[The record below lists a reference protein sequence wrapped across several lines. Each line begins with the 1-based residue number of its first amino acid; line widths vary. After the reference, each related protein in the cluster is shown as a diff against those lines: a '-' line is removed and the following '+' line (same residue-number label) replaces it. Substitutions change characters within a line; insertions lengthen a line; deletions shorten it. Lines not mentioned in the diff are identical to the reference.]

1 MDAKIM
7 GFFVARPSEVSRRF
21 ESLRQDDP
29 EKASEYFY
37 HLSRASHYVM
47 DERIKKNLYWQTK
60 TEYGDLEITI
70 NLSKPEKDP
79 RVIAKMLKEKIA
91 LTPDMGG
98 AATTSACGSAAAAL
112 LAK

>member
-1 MDAKIM
+1 MQAVDASRETFTPEPILSKILDYMVDTGLIESESIDHRDLMDAKIM
-7 GFFVARPSEVSRRF
+7 GFFVPRPSEVSRKF
-21 ESLRQDDP
+21 EALRKDDP

-70 NLSKPEKDP
+70 NLS
-79 RVIAKMLKEKIA
+79 
-91 LTPDMGG
+91 
-98 AATTSACGSAAAAL
+98 
-112 LAK
+112 